1 MNKSLAGEHLP
12 MILAGVAGFEPAVED
27 IPLVGV
33 KVRCLTSLAIPL
45 YCAGS
50 CSGVPPNQPVT
61 DFQSRLWRVVK
72 AFPLAHNLMVSCLER
87 RTRLELAP
95 PVWKTGV
102 LTIEHQRRMVG
113 FSLRLSHA
121 TGDYAPKSHSPYSVR
136 SYRS

>member
-1 MNKSLAGEHLP
+1 MNKSLANEQTKRCTDPVQKGVWKRFRYEVFDGILLIRKGKHLP

-27 IPLVGV
+27 TPLVGV

-72 AFPLAHNLMVSCLER
+72 ALPLTHNLMVSYLER

-95 PVWKTGV
+95 
-102 LTIEHQRRMVG
+102 LCR
-113 FSLRLSHA
+113 
-121 TGDYAPKSHSPYSVR
+121 SPR
-136 SYRS
+136 NRQ